1 MKSSTVLKIVGG
13 TFVLA
18 GAGVTGAILYRM
30 YVTTKVPPLPTRKA
44 VVQDKATREL
54 LDTSTA
60 KASADQNAAALAE
73 TRVGRPLLAKK
84 SALSDL

>member
-1 MKSSTVLKIVGG
+1 MKSSTVLTVVGG
-13 TFVLA
+13 TEFLV
-18 GAGVTGAILYRM
+18 GAGVAGTVLYRM
-30 YVTTKVPPLPTRKA
+30 YVTTKVPPLPTRQA

-54 LDTSTA
+54 LDTATA

-73 TRVGRPLLAKK
+73 TRAGRPLLAKK